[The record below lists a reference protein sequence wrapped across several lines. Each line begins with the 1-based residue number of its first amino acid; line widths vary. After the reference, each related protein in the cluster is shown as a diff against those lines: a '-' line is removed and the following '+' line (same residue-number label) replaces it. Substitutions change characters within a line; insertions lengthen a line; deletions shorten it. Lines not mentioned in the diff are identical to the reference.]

1 MTKTSEFL
9 IGVAIAGAAVGA
21 YYILTHNKKTEVK
34 TVKEMLDDGL
44 TCEELGKK
52 LDFEISEAK
61 EHISDI
67 GEKVEDLME
76 NTEDAIEDF
85 VETAE
90 VKVEE
95 ARDKVEEVTKDVVN
109 RISRE
114 LAKANNYDIPPYEI
128 SHETYIQP
136 MGEWKK
142 VTVFCDGDKFH
153 GIYGEEYKP
162 FVLGQDNIDH
172 FLNDELSVMYI
183 RNENLEC
190 DYAVYK
196 GEENGELV

>member
-9 IGVAIAGAAVGA
+9 IGLAVAGAAFGA
-21 YYILTHNKKTEVK
+21 YYILTHDKKTEVGEDS
-34 TVKEMLDDGL
+34 TEDVI
-44 TCEELGKK
+44 GKIEAK
-52 LDFEISEAK
+52 ATEAK
-61 EHISDI
+61 EL
-67 GEKVEDLME
+67 VE
-76 NTEDAIEDF
+76 N
-85 VETAE
+85 E
-90 VKVEE
+90 VDYLVKTTDNFVEE

-114 LAKANNYDIPPYEI
+114 LARSNNYDIPPYEI

-136 MGEWKK
+136 MSDEWKK
-142 VTVFCDGDKFH
+142 VTVFYSDGAFR

-162 FVLGQDNIDH
+162 FVLGADNVDN
-172 FLNDELSVMYI
+172 FRDTNVKVMYI

-196 GEENGELV
+196 GEENGEN

>member
-1 MTKTSEFL
+1 MKKTTEFL
-9 IGVAIAGAAVGA
+9 IGIAIAGVACIAV
-21 YYILTHNKKTEVK
+21 YILTRDKKTEVGE
-34 TVKEMLDDGL
+34 TSVDDVV
-44 TCEELGKK
+44 EK
-52 LDFEISEAK
+52 LDLKVTEIK

-67 GEKVEDLME
+67 KEEVEDK
-76 NTEDAIEDF
+76 IEDF
-85 VETAE
+85 VETADT
-90 VKVEE
+90 KVEE

-114 LAKANNYDIPPYEI
+114 LARANNYDIPPYEI

-136 MGEWKK
+136 MSDEWKK
-142 VTVFCDGDKFH
+142 VTVFYDKGGFH

-162 FVLGQDNIDH
+162 FVLGEENVEN
-172 FLNDELSVMYI
+172 FAATNAKVMYI

-196 GEENGELV
+196 GEEDGEN

>member
-1 MTKTSEFL
+1 MTKTNKYL
-9 IGVAIAGAAVGA
+9 LGAAIAGAVCVAL
-21 YYILTHNKKTEVK
+21 YILTRDKKTEVG
-34 TVKEMLDDGL
+34 EDS
-44 TCEELGKK
+44 TCEEIAGNDEERFALVGKQV
-52 LDFEISEAK
+52 
-61 EHISDI
+61 
-67 GEKVEDLME
+67 VEDLM
-76 NTEDAIEDF
+76 NNAEDAIEDF

-95 ARDKVEEVTKDVVN
+95 AKDKVEEVTKDVVN

-114 LAKANNYDIPPYEI
+114 LARSNNYDIPPYEI

-136 MGEWKK
+136 MSDEWKK
-142 VTVFCDGDKFH
+142 VTVFYSDGAFR

-162 FVLGQDNIDH
+162 FVLGTDNVDN
-172 FLNDELSVMYI
+172 FRDTNVKVMYI

-196 GEENGELV
+196 GEENGED